1 MALGVRWRLEG
12 AGPDLVEA
20 RAAVHRPVITRRERH
35 DRLPAARTAD
45 RCVELARPFV
55 RSGAL
60 RRRSAGGAAL
70 GVVDQAL
77 AGIEGLLAGRE
88 DELLGAISTGQRT
101 VFVHPLQTLLARSQD
116 PSRPRP
122 RGPDRRCGHAWAMGG
137 AP

>member
-1 MALGVRWRLEG
+1 MTSGVRGRLEG

-20 RAAVHRPVITRRERH
+20 RAAVHRPIVARREWH
-35 DRLPAARTAD
+35 YRLPAARAAD
-45 RCVELARPFV
+45 RGVELARPFV

-60 RRRSAGGAAL
+60 GRCSAGGAAL

-77 AGIEGLLAGRE
+77 AGIERLLARRE

-101 VFVHPLQTLLARSQD
+101 VFVHPLQTLLARSSD